1 MLISL
6 QRIVSTVA
14 ITSQPLP
21 KIFRCIINLEEC
33 TYRTFKYSR
42 SPILGDRTPVNPIEA
57 NVLQEGIKKVNS
69 EKLEV
74 LSDSSMMSLAHQ
86 HIAE

>member
-6 QRIVSTVA
+6 QRIISTVA

-57 NVLQEGIKKVNS
+57 NVLQEGIRKVNS
-69 EKLEV
+69 ERLEV
-74 LSDSSMMSLAHQ
+74 LSYNSMMSLAHQ
-86 HIAE
+86 HIAD